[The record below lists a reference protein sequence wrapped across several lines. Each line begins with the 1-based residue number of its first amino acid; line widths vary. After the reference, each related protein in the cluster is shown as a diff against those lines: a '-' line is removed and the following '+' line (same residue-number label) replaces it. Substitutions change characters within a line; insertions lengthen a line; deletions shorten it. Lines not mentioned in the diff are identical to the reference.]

1 MYVLSNVFFYLEGSK
16 TFNGTNGTLL
26 SPNYPGSYLRDF
38 KMTYTVIAPSG
49 HVVLNF
55 TELKLFGRVNFGD
68 EVSVFDG
75 SSTSKDDRLN
85 TLTGDSKTENKW
97 FVGSANKLTV
107 VFYASKDNVPQ
118 KVYRFKAEYYMK
130 ENGEYF
136 FVYSECRLRRAGLF
150 LKKMRYCFVIF
161 FQVKRCI
168 KPIWPNTKSERDSTL
183 PGWLNYFLNS
193 ILFYFA

>member
-1 MYVLSNVFFYLEGSK
+1 MHVLTNKFFYLEGSK
-16 TFNGTNGTLL
+16 TLNATNGTLL

-38 KMTYTVIAPSG
+38 KMTYTVIVPSG

-55 TELKLFGRVNFGD
+55 TELQLFGRVNFGD

-75 SSTSKDDRLN
+75 SSTSEDDRLN

-118 KVYRFKAEYYMK
+118 KIYRFRAEYYMK

-136 FVYSECRLRRAGLF
+136 FVYSKCSTTTDRVVFKENEILLC
-150 LKKMRYCFVIF
+150 IF
-161 FQVKRCI
+161 FK
-168 KPIWPNTKSERDSTL
+168 
-183 PGWLNYFLNS
+183 
-193 ILFYFA
+193 